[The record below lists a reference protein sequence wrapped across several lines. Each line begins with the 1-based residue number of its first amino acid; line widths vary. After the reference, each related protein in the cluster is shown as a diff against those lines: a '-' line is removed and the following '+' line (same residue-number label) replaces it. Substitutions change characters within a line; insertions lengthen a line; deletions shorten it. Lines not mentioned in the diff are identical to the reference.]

1 MGLLAGMGWI
11 IFGICYILYKIGE
24 EELDGGIMG
33 GVLAILIPIVIFAAT
48 YGAGVL
54 FTDIFGEIDGGI
66 ILSFTIIGILIV
78 LGIIAHKNDSRMKKE
93 SERCKAEQEEIRKIR
108 ETLPEPTR
116 SQMESF
122 LYYIQTREEPSQQQ
136 QIYQDLLRDAESKE
150 FVWPLDT
157 TRFKDMQSAW
167 VYYFKTESSNSVN
180 TPFSRERVRIFGNQE
195 IASQTFFDPSVDRSN
210 ELVSGY
216 STDLFTKLIARLP
229 TKISSSWCNR
239 PKFAKKVFKMIE
251 DSVSLTEE
259 TLYPLMLESYNSSIG
274 WMDSETDAVWATLYP
289 KVVYVLAMTSMNV
302 KQREEWLKV
311 TDLRLACLPAVQTK
325 HIMTNEEV
333 FPILLNV
340 YNKLLDTEFGS
351 ASPKYSFTL
360 LWHGLN
366 AVGKA
371 AGKDVSFLNYPK
383 YIVE

>member
-1 MGLLAGMGWI
+1 MGLLAGIGWI

-24 EELDGGIMG
+24 EELDGGIVG
-33 GVLAILIPIVIFAAT
+33 GVLAILIPIAILIAT

-78 LGIIAHKNDSRMKKE
+78 LGIIAHINDSKMKKE

-116 SQMESF
+116 SQMKRF
-122 LYYIQTREEPSQQQ
+122 LYYIQTIEEPSQQQ
-136 QIYQDLLRDAESKE
+136 QIYQDLLRDTESKE

-167 VYYFKTESSNSVN
+167 VYYFKTESSNSAN

>member
-1 MGLLAGMGWI
+1 MGLLAGIGWI

-24 EELDGGIMG
+24 EELDGGIVG
-33 GVLAILIPIVIFAAT
+33 GVLAILIPIAILIAT

-78 LGIIAHKNDSRMKKE
+78 LGIIAHINDSKMKKE

-116 SQMESF
+116 SQMKRF
-122 LYYIQTREEPSQQQ
+122 LYYIQTIEEPSQQQ

-150 FVWPLDT
+150 FVWPLDA

-167 VYYFKTESSNSVN
+167 VYYFKTESSNSAN

-216 STDLFTKLIARLP
+216 STDLFTKLVARLP

>member
-1 MGLLAGMGWI
+1 MGLLAGIGWI

-24 EELDGGIMG
+24 EELDGGIVG
-33 GVLAILIPIVIFAAT
+33 GVLAILIPIAILIAT

-78 LGIIAHKNDSRMKKE
+78 LGIIAHINDSKMKKE
-93 SERCKAEQEEIRKIR
+93 SERCNAEQEEIRKIR

-116 SQMESF
+116 SQMKRF
-122 LYYIQTREEPSQQQ
+122 LYYIQTIEEPSQQQ

-150 FVWPLDT
+150 FVWPLDAT
-157 TRFKDMQSAW
+157 CFKDMQSAW
-167 VYYFKTESSNSVN
+167 VYYFKTESSNSAN

-216 STDLFTKLIARLP
+216 STDLFTKLAARLP